1 MGRRRSLLIAA
12 LVLLPGVVSA
22 EAGRRIRGTV
32 TSLDGYRLHVD
43 DRGRDVTVT
52 LAPDYGIGA
61 LVAAKPEE
69 VAPGRYVG
77 ALASRH
83 ANGVL
88 TAREVHIFPGNLRG
102 AGAGQRPSD
111 AGPGGVVV
119 AGTVDQ
125 GVLDALG
132 GTVTLTYAGGE
143 AVLDVPPDVPVV
155 RFVAGARS
163 MLAPG
168 AHVVVAAARAA
179 DGTLSAGEVIVGVDG
194 LVPPM

>member
-1 MGRRRSLLIAA
+1 MKLRSCLLVAA
-12 LVLLPGVVSA
+12 VVLLPGVASA

-43 DRGRDVTVT
+43 DGGRDVTVT
-52 LAPDYGIGA
+52 LAADYGIGA
-61 LVAAKPEE
+61 LVAAKPDE

-77 ALASRH
+77 ALASRQ

-88 TAREVHIFPGNLRG
+88 TARELHIFPGNLRG

-111 AGPGGVVV
+111 ARPGSV
-119 AGTVDQ
+119 AVTGTVDQ
-125 GVLDALG
+125 GGLDALG
-132 GTVTLTYAGGE
+132 GTMTLTYAGGE
-143 AVLDVPPDVPVV
+143 AVLDVPPDVPIV

-168 AHVVVAAARAA
+168 AHVVVAAALAT
-179 DGTLSAGEVIVGVDG
+179 DGTLKADEVIVGIDG
-194 LVPPM
+194 VVPPM